1 MKRCPRCQIRPVQAG
16 EMCNTCNVNVAF
28 NHAIA
33 KMEDETEIVEHH
45 VFERIKK
52 GCNECGNQD
61 FGYNAGVKEENGL
74 KWFVIQ
80 VHCDKCEARYEEIME
95 VRVTDE
101 PNENDES
108 E

>member
-1 MKRCPRCQIRPVQAG
+1 
-16 EMCNTCNVNVAF
+16 MCNTCNVNVAF

-33 KMEDETEIVEHH
+33 KMEDETEIIEHH

-61 FGYNAGVKEENGL
+61 FGYNAGVKDENGL

>member
-1 MKRCPRCQIRPVQAG
+1 
-16 EMCNTCNVNVAF
+16 MCNTCNVNVAF

-80 VHCDKCEARYEEIME
+80 VHCDKCEAQYEEIME

>member
-1 MKRCPRCQIRPVQAG
+1 MKRCPRCQIRPAQAG

-28 NHAIA
+28 NHAVA
-33 KMEDETEIVEHH
+33 KMEDETEIIEHH
-45 VFERIKK
+45 VFERVKK

-61 FGYNAGVKEENGL
+61 FGYNAGVKDENGL

>member
-1 MKRCPRCQIRPVQAG
+1 
-16 EMCNTCNVNVAF
+16 VNVAF
-28 NHAIA
+28 NHAVA
-33 KMEDETEIVEHH
+33 KMEDETEIIEHH
-45 VFERIKK
+45 VFERVKK

-61 FGYNAGVKEENGL
+61 FGYNAGVKDENGL

>member
-1 MKRCPRCQIRPVQAG
+1 M
-16 EMCNTCNVNVAF
+16 AF
-28 NHAIA
+28 NHAVA
-33 KMEDETEIVEHH
+33 KMEDEAEIIEHH

-61 FGYNAGVKEENGL
+61 FGYNAGVKDENGL
-74 KWFVIQ
+74 KWFIIQ
-80 VHCDKCEARYEEIME
+80 VHCDKCEAKYEEIME

>member
-1 MKRCPRCQIRPVQAG
+1 
-16 EMCNTCNVNVAF
+16 MCNTCNVNVAF

-33 KMEDETEIVEHH
+33 KMEDETEIIEHH

-80 VHCDKCEARYEEIME
+80 VHCDKCEAQYEEIME
-95 VRVTDE
+95 VRVTNE

>member
-1 MKRCPRCQIRPVQAG
+1 
-16 EMCNTCNVNVAF
+16 MCNTCNVNVAF
-28 NHAIA
+28 NHAVA
-33 KMEDETEIVEHH
+33 KMEDETEIIEHH

-80 VHCDKCEARYEEIME
+80 VHCDKCEAQYEEIM
-95 VRVTDE
+95 
-101 PNENDES
+101 
-108 E
+108 

>member
-1 MKRCPRCQIRPVQAG
+1 
-16 EMCNTCNVNVAF
+16 MCNTCNVNVAF

-80 VHCDKCEARYEEIME
+80 VHCDKCEAQYEEIME
-95 VRVTDE
+95 VRVTD
-101 PNENDES
+101 
-108 E
+108 

>member
-1 MKRCPRCQIRPVQAG
+1 
-16 EMCNTCNVNVAF
+16 MCNTCNVNVAF
-28 NHAIA
+28 NHAVA
-33 KMEDETEIVEHH
+33 KMEDETEIIEHH

-61 FGYNAGVKEENGL
+61 FGYNAGVKDENGL

-80 VHCDKCEARYEEIME
+80 VHCDKCEAQYEEIME

>member
-1 MKRCPRCQIRPVQAG
+1 
-16 EMCNTCNVNVAF
+16 VNVAF

-33 KMEDETEIVEHH
+33 KMEDETEIIEHH

>member
-1 MKRCPRCQIRPVQAG
+1 MMRCPRCQIRPVTTG
-16 EMCNTCNVNVAF
+16 ELCNTCNDNVAF
-28 NHAIA
+28 NHAVA
-33 KMEDETEIVEHH
+33 KMEDEAEIIEHH

-61 FGYNAGVKEENGL
+61 FGYNAGVKDENGL
-74 KWFVIQ
+74 KWFIIQ
-80 VHCDKCEARYEEIME
+80 VHCDKCEAKYEEIME

>member
-1 MKRCPRCQIRPVQAG
+1 
-16 EMCNTCNVNVAF
+16 VNVAF

-33 KMEDETEIVEHH
+33 KMEDETEIIEHH

-61 FGYNAGVKEENGL
+61 FGYNAGVKDENGL